1 MVSTAV
7 ILAAG
12 RGTRISHL
20 VKDIPKGFIEI
31 GGTSLIQRSLS
42 LLFKNGIQRVII
54 IGGHLSE
61 FYQKLAE
68 SDPRISVVINPLYAD
83 SGSMYSFYAAK
94 DTVAEDFLLLESDLI
109 YEEGAI
115 KALQE
120 TALHSAILLS
130 GATSSGDEVYVHAP
144 DGNLITMSKVLED
157 VPSVTGELV
166 GISKISFQLFKKI
179 IPVAERLFQE
189 TLKVEYER
197 CLVETA
203 KTEEIPVL
211 KIDGLLW
218 AEIDDESH
226 LRRVE
231 TTILPAIVRQ
241 NNP

>member
-31 GGTSLIQRSLS
+31 GGTALIQRSLS
-42 LLFKNGIQRVII
+42 LLFKNGIHRVII

-68 SDPRISVVINPLYAD
+68 SDPRITLVLNPLYAD

-94 DTVAEDFLLLESDLI
+94 DSLTDDFLLLESDLI
-109 YEEGAI
+109 YEERAI
-115 KALQE
+115 AALQQTE
-120 TALHSAILLS
+120 LTSAILLS
-130 GATSSGDEVYVHAP
+130 GTTHSGDEVYVHAP
-144 DGNLITMSKVLED
+144 EGKLVMMSKVLEE
-157 VPSVTGELV
+157 VPDITGELV
-166 GISKISFQLFKKI
+166 GVSKISYQLFRKI
-179 IPVAERLFQE
+179 IPVAEKLFQE

-203 KTEEIPVL
+203 KTEQIPVL
-211 KIDGLLW
+211 KIDDLVW

-231 TTILPAIVRQ
+231 NTILPAIVRQ
-241 NNP
+241 SNQ